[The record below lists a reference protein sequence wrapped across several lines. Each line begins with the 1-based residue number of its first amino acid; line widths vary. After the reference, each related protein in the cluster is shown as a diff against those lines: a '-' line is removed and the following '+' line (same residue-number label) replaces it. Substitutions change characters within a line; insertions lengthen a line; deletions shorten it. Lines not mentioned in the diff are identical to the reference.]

1 MSDLR
6 HGLRVLLRMPL
17 FTCCTI
23 VALAIGIGSTTALF
37 SVVSV
42 LLVKP
47 LPYADAERLVVVWE
61 HNLPRNR
68 MRNVVSPANYL
79 EWKVRSQS
87 FERMAAFT
95 QNRVTLTGNGDP
107 QELATRATRLQH
119 RLDHQRGIAAR
130 ATGR

>member
-6 HGLRVLLRMPL
+6 HGLRVLMRMPL

-23 VALAIGIGSTTALF
+23 AALAIGIGSTTALF
-37 SVVSV
+37 SVVHA

-47 LPYADAERLVVVWE
+47 LPYADAEQLVVVWE

-79 EWKVRSQS
+79 EWKVRNQS

-107 QELATRATRLQH
+107 L
-119 RLDHQRGIAAR
+119 
-130 ATGR
+130 